1 MSVAAE
7 LDAVGQAELI
17 RKGEATSEELVRAA
31 IENIE
36 ALNPRINAVI
46 HRMFDEGLETAR
58 RAAAADTSTGPLH
71 GVPFLLKDLLAEYA
85 GQPYRAGSRFL
96 EGNVSTQ
103 DAELTRRYKA
113 AGLITLG
120 KTNLPEM
127 AVGPATEPMLF
138 GATRNPW
145 NADMSTGGSSGGAA
159 AAVAAGLVPLAHAND
174 GGGSIRIPASCCGLV
189 GLKPSRGR
197 NPLGPRYGQVWGG
210 LVTEHVVSRSVR
222 DSAAALDATHG
233 PDVGAP
239 YWFENPP
246 TTFLESIGRV
256 ERPLKIAFT
265 EQTYG
270 GDEVHEE
277 CRAAVRHAATLCESL
292 GHKVVESRPPI
303 DEDVLFDNF
312 TRMLAVAVAA
322 TVRDVARLKGREPR
336 EDEIEPL
343 VWLMAQR
350 GERISGGEYLT
361 AVQDLQVLSRQ
372 VAQFHE
378 EFDVMLTP
386 TLGRPPAPIGA
397 FVTEP
402 GGDPFE
408 TRRRMWSFAPFPQLQ
423 NATGQPAISLPLHWT
438 PDGLP
443 VGVQAVAR
451 LGEEHTLFG
460 LAGQLEA
467 AAPWAHRW
475 PPISVASREAGAI
488 RPGSLHD
495 EAS

>member
-1 MSVAAE
+1 MSALIE
-7 LDAVGQAELI
+7 LDAVGQAELV
-17 RKGEATSEELVRAA
+17 RRGDVTPEELVRSAMST
-31 IENIE
+31 IER
-36 ALNPRINAVI
+36 LNPRINAVI
-46 HRMFDEGLETAR
+46 HRMFDEGL
-58 RAAAADTSTGPLH
+58 AAARTASTAGAAAGPLH

-85 GQPYRAGSRFL
+85 GSPYRAGSRFL
-96 EGNVSTQ
+96 DGNVSTQ

-113 AGLITLG
+113 AGLIILG
-120 KTNLPEM
+120 KTNLPEL
-127 AVGPATEPMLF
+127 AVGPATEPKLF

-145 NADMSTGGSSGGAA
+145 NLHITTGGSSGGAA

-210 LVTEHVVSRSVR
+210 LVSEHVVSRSVR

-246 TTFLESIGRV
+246 TTYLDATARLK
-256 ERPLKIAFT
+256 RPLSIAFT
-265 EQTYG
+265 EHTYG
-270 GDEVHEE
+270 GNDIHEE
-277 CRAAVRHAATLCESL
+277 CRSAVRRAAALCESL
-292 GHKVVESRPPI
+292 GHKVVEARPPI
-303 DEDVLFDNF
+303 DEDMLFDNF

-322 TVRDVARLKGREPR
+322 GLRDVARIKGREPR

-343 VWLMAQR
+343 VWLMARR
-350 GERISGGEYLT
+350 GEKISGGEYLT
-361 AVQDLQVLSRQ
+361 AAQDLQAMSRQ

-386 TLGRPPAPIGA
+386 TLGQPPVPIGS
-397 FVTEP
+397 FVTQP
-402 GGDPFE
+402 DADPFE

-423 NATGQPAISLPLHWT
+423 NATGQPAVSLPLHWT
-438 PDGLP
+438 SDGLP

-451 LGEEHTLFG
+451 LGEEHVLFG

-467 AAPWAHRW
+467 EAPWSHRW
-475 PPISVASREAGAI
+475 PPVSAAAGDDDA
-488 RPGSLHD
+488 RCD
-495 EAS
+495 ATA

>member
-1 MSVAAE
+1 MSVVAE
-7 LDAVGQAELI
+7 LDAVGQADMI
-17 RKGEATSEELVRAA
+17 RRGDASPEELARAA

-46 HRMFDEGLETAR
+46 HCMFDEGLETAR
-58 RAAAADTSTGPLH
+58 RLRAEGMSTGPLH

-96 EGNVSTQ
+96 DGNVSTQ

-113 AGLITLG
+113 AGLVTLG

-127 AVGPATEPMLF
+127 AVGPATEPALF
-138 GATRNPW
+138 GSTRNPW
-145 NADMSTGGSSGGAA
+145 NPDFSTGGSSGGAA

-210 LVTEHVVSRSVR
+210 LVAEHVVSRSVR

-239 YWFENPP
+239 YWFQDPP
-246 TTFLESIGRV
+246 TTFLDATGRLP
-256 ERPLKIAFT
+256 RPLRIAFT
-265 EQTYG
+265 EHTYG
-270 GDEVHEE
+270 GNEIHEE
-277 CRAAVRHAATLCESL
+277 CRAAVRHAAALCESL
-292 GHKVVESRPPI
+292 GHTVVEARPAI
-303 DEDVLFDNF
+303 DEDALFDNF

-322 TVRDVARLKGREPR
+322 TVRDVGRIKGRAPR
-336 EDEIEPL
+336 EGEVEPL

-350 GERISGGEYLT
+350 GEKISGGEYLV
-361 AVQDLQVLSRQ
+361 AVQDLQLMSRE
-372 VAQFHE
+372 VATFHE

-386 TLGRPPAPIGA
+386 TLGLPPLPLGS

-408 TRRRMWSFAPFPQLQ
+408 TRRRMWAFAPFPQPQ
-423 NATGQPAISLPLHWT
+423 NATGQPAISPPLRWT
-438 PDGLP
+438 PDGRP
-443 VGVQAVAR
+443 IGVPAAA
-451 LGEEHTLFG
+451 G
-460 LAGQLEA
+460 LA
-467 AAPWAHRW
+467 
-475 PPISVASREAGAI
+475 SS
-488 RPGSLHD
+488 PGLPHSLN
-495 EAS
+495 

>member
-1 MSVAAE
+1 M
-7 LDAVGQAELI
+7 
-17 RKGEATSEELVRAA
+17 VRAA
-31 IENIE
+31 IDNIE
-36 ALNPRINAVI
+36 ALNPKINAVI

-58 RAAAADTSTGPLH
+58 RAGTSSAPFH

-96 EGNVSTQ
+96 DGNVSTQ

-127 AVGPATEPMLF
+127 AVGPATEPLLF

-145 NADMSTGGSSGGAA
+145 NAELSTGGSSGGAA

-197 NPLGPRYGQVWGG
+197 NPVGPRYGQVWGG
-210 LVTEHVVSRSVR
+210 LVAEHVVSRSVR

-246 TTFLESIGRV
+246 TTFLEATGRLD
-256 ERPLKIAFT
+256 RSLKIAFT

-270 GDEVHEE
+270 GEAVHEE
-277 CRAAVRHAATLCESL
+277 CRAAVRLAATLCESL
-292 GHKVVESRPPI
+292 GHRVVESRPSI

-322 TVRDVARLKGREPR
+322 SVRDAARLKGREPTER
-336 EDEIEPL
+336 EIEPL

-350 GERISGGEYLT
+350 GEKISGGEYLT
-361 AVQDLQVLSRQ
+361 AVQDLQELSRR

-378 EFDVMLTP
+378 DVDVMLTP
-386 TLGRPPAPIGA
+386 TLGRPPVPIGA
-397 FVTEP
+397 FVTAP
-402 GGDPFE
+402 GADPFE

-423 NATGQPAISLPLHWT
+423 NVTGQPAISLPLHWT
-438 PDGLP
+438 SDGLP
-443 VGVQAVAR
+443 IGVQAVAG
-451 LGEEHTLFG
+451 LGEERTLFG

-467 AAPWAHRW
+467 EAPWAHRW
-475 PPISVASREAGAI
+475 PPISVVGEGLRGTRTASSA
-488 RPGSLHD
+488 
-495 EAS
+495 

>member
-1 MSVAAE
+1 MSVVAE
-7 LDAVGQAELI
+7 MDAVGQAELI
-17 RKGEATSEELVRAA
+17 RRGEVSPEELARVA
-31 IENIE
+31 IDNIE

-58 RAAAADTSTGPLH
+58 RLHTEGAPTGPLH

-96 EGNVSTQ
+96 DGNVSTQ
-103 DAELTRRYKA
+103 DAELTVRYKA
-113 AGLITLG
+113 AGLVTLG

-127 AVGPATEPMLF
+127 AVGPATEPALF

-145 NADMSTGGSSGGAA
+145 NLEFSTGGSSGGAA

-210 LVTEHVVSRSVR
+210 LVAEHVVSRSVR

-233 PDVGAP
+233 PDTGAP
-239 YWFENPP
+239 YWFPDPP
-246 TTFLESIGRV
+246 TTYLEATGRL
-256 ERPLKIAFT
+256 ERRLRIAFT
-265 EQTYG
+265 EHTYG
-270 GDEVHEE
+270 GNDIHDE
-277 CRAAVRHAATLCESL
+277 CRAAVRHAAALCESL
-292 GHKVVESRPPI
+292 GHTVVESRPRI
-303 DEDVLFDNF
+303 DEDALFDNF

-322 TVRDVARLKGREPR
+322 TVRDVARIKGRAPR
-336 EDEIEPL
+336 QGEVEPL

-350 GERISGGEYLT
+350 GEKISGGEYLT
-361 AVQDLQVLSRQ
+361 AVQDLHLLSRT

-378 EFDVMLTP
+378 DFDVLLTP
-386 TLGRPPAPIGA
+386 TLGQPPVRLGS

-451 LGEEHTLFG
+451 LGEEHTLLG

-467 AAPWAHRW
+467 VAPWAHRW
-475 PPISVASREAGAI
+475 PRHSVA
-488 RPGSLHD
+488 GSQP
-495 EAS
+495 A